1 MLGNSKKPPES
12 SDSNKAAPFEGA
24 KRPSTEHVPLGI
36 RPRKAPGA
44 GFWDGNWITFAMML
58 PYTILFVVHEAL
70 GISDAALGGD
80 RRDAEY
86 NLWMMLALLLGS
98 LCFLV
103 HTFVLPLVKGGGWG
117 WVAPKILFLG
127 ACWGAL
133 VLSWNLRGPSFET
146 IVGADQHSVQLLTHR

>member
-1 MLGNSKKPPES
+1 
-12 SDSNKAAPFEGA
+12 
-24 KRPSTEHVPLGI
+24 
-36 RPRKAPGA
+36 
-44 GFWDGNWITFAMML
+44 MML
-58 PYTILFVVHEAL
+58 PYSIMFVVHEAL

-133 VLSWNLRGPSFET
+133 VLSWNLRGPSFERSLGPT
-146 IVGADQHSVQLLTHR
+146 SIQSNSSLIDESLSKAASEVDVWQPAIRAGSALRRSSGGDFRAVCFVGDAPRDRVRARINGML

>member
-36 RPRKAPGA
+36 RPRKAQGWH

-117 WVAPKILFLG
+117 WVAAKSY
-127 ACWGAL
+127 
-133 VLSWNLRGPSFET
+133 SWEHVGEPSFCRGIFVARLFGT
-146 IVGADQHSVQLLTHR
+146 IVADQHSVQLLTHR